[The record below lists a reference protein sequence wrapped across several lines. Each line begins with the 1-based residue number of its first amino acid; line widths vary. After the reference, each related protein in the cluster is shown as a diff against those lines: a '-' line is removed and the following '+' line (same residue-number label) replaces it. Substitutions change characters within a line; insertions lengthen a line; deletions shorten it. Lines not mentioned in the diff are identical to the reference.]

1 MFKFTTEAS
10 KEKTF
15 GTLIRGISESR
26 GLRASVEV
34 RGDIPLADLEQNE
47 DERWCRVL
55 AAFEDDSEFGSSRPK
70 PIKNHQCARA
80 T

>member
-1 MFKFTTEAS
+1 MLKFTTEAS

-15 GTLIRGISESR
+15 GTLIRAISESR
-26 GLRASVEV
+26 GL

-47 DERWCRVL
+47 DERWCTVL
-55 AAFEDDSEFGSSRPK
+55 AAFEGDSDSESEFGSSRPK
-70 PIKNHQCARA
+70 PIKNHQYARA